1 MPFSN
6 DNSIKA
12 LDLLNGRRG
21 RPEYKVA
28 ADSAKKARL
37 NRIQTMMQ
45 GSDIGKQC
53 VDYLEKTGCEIV
65 FEPTAQNISGF
76 DEMHRKLIMNP
87 AISEE
92 GAALCIIQAACHRRQ
107 DRQNNWDMLA
117 EEAPL
122 DKSFFKIIRQA
133 DVTATQALF
142 AYEMK
147 EKNPK
152 VMELFNAN
160 GYKDVS
166 DKLEESMKESPDKDI
181 ARTKAVI
188 QYYHNNDRKTPW
200 MPAHIIRESVCT
212 NFNGRTYFDERQVDR
227 PPQNAWVDFLSTAM
241 AMNRQGGR

>member
-1 MPFSN
+1 MSAIVDALN
-6 DNSIKA
+6 MLDRLEAKRKA
-12 LDLLNGRRG
+12 EAE
-21 RPEYKVA
+21 PSAAEVA
-28 ADSAKKARL
+28 RKARL
-37 NRIQTMMQ
+37 NRVQTMMQ

-53 VDYLEKTGCEIV
+53 VDYLEKTGCEVV

-76 DEMHRKLIMNP
+76 DEMNRKLIMNP

-92 GAALCIIQAACHRRQ
+92 GAALCIIQAACYRKQ
-107 DRQNNWDMLA
+107 DRQNNWDILA
-117 EEAPL
+117 EESPL

-147 EKNPK
+147 DKNPK

-200 MPAHIIRESVCT
+200 MPANTIRESVCT
-212 NFNGRTYFDERQVDR
+212 NFNGRTYFDERQVER
-227 PPQNAWVDFLSTAM
+227 PPQNAWVDFLNTAM

>member
-1 MPFSN
+1 MSGIS
-6 DNSIKA
+6 DA
-12 LDLLNGRRG
+12 LDMLNKLEARRKG
-21 RPEYKVA
+21 EADPSAAEVA
-28 ADSAKKARL
+28 RKARL
-37 NRIQTMMQ
+37 NRVQTMMQ

-53 VDYLEKTGCEIV
+53 VDYLQKTGCEVV

-160 GYKDVS
+160 GFKDVS

-200 MPAHIIRESVCT
+200 MPAHIIRESVCA
-212 NFNGRTYFDERQVDR
+212 NFNGRTYFDERQVER

>member
-1 MPFSN
+1 MSAIIDALN
-6 DNSIKA
+6 MLDRLEAKRKA
-12 LDLLNGRRG
+12 EAG
-21 RPEYKVA
+21 PSAAEVA
-28 ADSAKKARL
+28 RKARL
-37 NRIQTMMQ
+37 NRVQTMME

-53 VDYLEKTGCEIV
+53 VDYLEKTGCEVV

-76 DEMHRKLIMNP
+76 DEMNRKLIMNP

-92 GAALCIIQAACHRRQ
+92 GAALCIIQAACHRKQ
-107 DRQNNWDMLA
+107 DRQNNWEILA
-117 EEAPL
+117 EESPL
-122 DKSFFKIIRQA
+122 DKGFFKFIRQA

-147 EKNPK
+147 DKNPK

-200 MPAHIIRESVCT
+200 MPANSIRESVCS
-212 NFNGRTYFDERQVDR
+212 NFNGRTYFDERQVER
-227 PPQNAWVDFLSTAM
+227 PPQSATIDLINSVL
-241 AMNRQGGR
+241 GRMEGR

>member
-1 MPFSN
+1 MPTIN
-6 DNSIKA
+6 DA
-12 LDLLNGRRG
+12 LDTLNKLEARREAEAG
-21 RPEYKVA
+21 SSAAEVA
-28 ADSAKKARL
+28 RKARL
-37 NRIQTMMQ
+37 NRVQTMMQ

-53 VDYLEKTGCEIV
+53 VDYLEKTGCEVV
-65 FEPTAQNISGF
+65 FEPTAQNIAGF

-92 GAALCIIQAACHRRQ
+92 GAALCIIQAACHRKQ

-117 EEAPL
+117 EESPL

-212 NFNGRTYFDERQVDR
+212 NFNGRTYFDERQVER